1 MDFRKVRNTL
11 MASVLALSL
20 AGAAAAAPEG
30 SSGGASELRGDTVEY
45 DMKTGEMRATGN
57 VVMKHNGTV
66 AYCSVATYNTNTQQG
81 RMEGGVSADK
91 DDMHLV
97 CDVFYIDSQTA
108 YQAEGNV
115 QGTKVDRSFR
125 GPRAEYF
132 SDQDYLRMTEGG
144 TITTADGVFN
154 ADFMEGWL
162 QDNHCKGVGN
172 AHIIS
177 PAKNFEGGGDTA
189 EYFGKDSGR
198 VVLTGN
204 AWGVQNNNTL
214 RSERLTVYLSDTGQA
229 AVKPGD
235 AAPAAE

>member
-1 MDFRKVRNTL
+1 MDFRRTRKAL
-11 MASVLALSL
+11 LAALLALSL
-20 AGAAAAAPEG
+20 ASAAVAAPEG
-30 SSGGASELRGDTVEY
+30 DSGEASELRGDTVEY

-57 VVMKHNGTV
+57 VMLKRGNTV

-81 RMEGGVSADK
+81 RMEGGVSADR

-97 CDVFYIDSQTA
+97 CDVFYIDSSTA
-108 YQAEGNV
+108 FRAEGHV
-115 QGTKVDRSFR
+115 HGTKADRSFR

-132 SDQDYLRMTEGG
+132 TDQEYIRLTEGG
-144 TITTADGVFN
+144 TITTSDGVFS

-172 AHIIS
+172 AHIVS

-189 EYFGKDSGR
+189 EYFGQESGR
-198 VVLTGN
+198 VVLSGN

-214 RSERLTVYLSDTGQA
+214 RSERLTVYLNEKGQA
-229 AVKPGD
+229 SMKTGG